1 MPDQAPRVP
10 SLFCQFTDILL
21 TRHFLNFLIFGS
33 FMTVVIMAI
42 GIITSKVDMRDMK
55 QTYLLNGTEVV
66 PIPGS
71 GVVGRREEFHNG
83 GGRGNN
89 VIEGFGLVV
98 IVISGLLLGTL
109 IGA

>member
-1 MPDQAPRVP
+1 
-10 SLFCQFTDILL
+10 
-21 TRHFLNFLIFGS
+21 
-33 FMTVVIMAI
+33 
-42 GIITSKVDMRDMK
+42 MRDMK

-89 VIEGFGLVV
+89 VVEGFGLVV
-98 IVISGLLLGTL
+98 ILISGLL
-109 IGA
+109 